1 MSKHRPALRTEF
13 RVTRSARIASLFCE
27 GDVSAGST
35 DFFFT
40 ADIAKLLGLPEWRVL
55 KFVESKEYAIT
66 PGVATGAGSGSR
78 RVYNLENV
86 CEFALAVRLLESGLR
101 SLDIGRVIRELR
113 QKEKLS
119 SKLDETKLYLAI
131 VRKPRLFSP
140 HGIPRRQELS
150 FVREI
155 EEISEILKKRR
166 DHALILVPLGS
177 MFRKLDQNLRKLEA
191 EKSAAAEKG
200 D

>member
-1 MSKHRPALRTEF
+1 MSPAPR
-13 RVTRSARIASLFCE
+13 R
-27 GDVSAGST
+27 DV
-35 DFFFT
+35 FFT
-40 ADIAKLLGLPEWRVL
+40 SDIAKVLGVPEWRVM
-55 KFVESKEYAIT
+55 KFVDSKDYPIKPAHS
-66 PGVATGAGSGSR
+66 PASGSGSR
-78 RVYNLENV
+78 RIYNLENV
-86 CEFALAVRLLESGLR
+86 CEFALALRLLESGLR

-119 SKLDETKLYLAI
+119 SRLDETKRLYLAI

-150 FVREI
+150 FVRGS

-191 EKSAAAEKG
+191 EKAKAEMG
-200 D
+200 E